1 MRTYTCYLAG
11 PITGCDYATA
21 VNWREDFK
29 KKVYDMTDGRV
40 RCLSPMRGKR
50 GYLQHVEAIEDNY
63 GHVDFMASGQAIT
76 TRDRFDC
83 KRADAVV
90 FNFLGAKRVSVGSC
104 IELGWA
110 DDGVKPSIL
119 VMEPPEYDLSVSPQF
134 SLPVRKNLHEHSMVR
149 HCTNLHLT
157 SLEDAADAL
166 VRIFCS

>member
-1 MRTYTCYLAG
+1 MRTHLVYLAG
-11 PITGCDYATA
+11 PISGCDYATA
-21 VNWREDFK
+21 VDWREDFK
-29 KKVYDMTDGRV
+29 RRVNEMTNGRV
-40 RCLSPMRGKR
+40 ECLSPMRGKR
-50 GYLQHVEAIEDNY
+50 TYLQHVEAIEDSY
-63 GHVDFMASGQAIT
+63 GHIDFMASGQAIT

-119 VMEPPEYDLSVSPQF
+119 VMESPTTDLGASPQF
-134 SLPVRKNLHEHSMVR
+134 VHPVARNVHEHSMVR

-166 VRIFCS
+166 VRIFCP